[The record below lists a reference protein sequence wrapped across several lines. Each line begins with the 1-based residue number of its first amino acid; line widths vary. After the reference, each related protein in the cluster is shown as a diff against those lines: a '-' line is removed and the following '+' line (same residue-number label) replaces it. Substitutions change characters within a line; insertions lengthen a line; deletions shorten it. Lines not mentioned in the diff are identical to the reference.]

1 LINWRF
7 DWMKKIAVFMVLL
20 FGVGL
25 LGGSVLAGNAYSERV
40 ETHYEVNWDG
50 SANMT
55 IITTLYGPGDMLN
68 QTKESILEQGIENAS
83 RLYLK
88 QEIQKLSQQGIDLQN
103 GSVKFEG
110 YNSTGPLKIIVR
122 GKALGVAKYYTYG
135 KVWEINLDLLRTAE
149 LSQIDPTKLN
159 QTLDLDNVYVISL
172 PEDANV
178 ISIPQNYSVTAGDS
192 YVKIEANRTGNRI
205 FLESHI
211 YLAKGVTMDEVNKL
225 YANPRAFVIQYSGH
239 EGSEGNHTVY
249 KLRITNNITVGKEET
264 VMDTVDEYLEP
275 QDYINYLKFQLSYQ
289 GEQAAIQN
297 LYQSYAKAFQSQGIG
312 IKEWNISFENL
323 QSEGPL
329 VVKFHWVLTNYTKMS
344 NGTYTYEYDPTLGL
358 SNIPSLHRLKAE
370 IDQEVTTHIILPS
383 GAKFTEIPSDINVTA
398 NGSSVVMKVEKLS
411 DREIIIHSRV
421 FLRYGMYTGDYKD
434 LMAGIPTKLE
444 FRYTLS
450 SGGSGICGPAFAVG
464 LVILPLLFIRRRK

>member
-1 LINWRF
+1 
-7 DWMKKIAVFMVLL
+7 MKKIAVFIVFL

-25 LGGSVLAGNAYSERV
+25 LGGPVLAGDAYSERV
-40 ETHYEVNWDG
+40 ETHYEISWDG

-55 IITTLYGPGDMLN
+55 IITTLYGPGNMLN
-68 QTKESILEQGIENAS
+68 QTKESILKQGVENAS
-83 RLYLK
+83 QLYLK
-88 QEIQKLSQQGIDLQN
+88 QEVQKLAQKGINLEN
-103 GSVKFEG
+103 GSVEFEG

-135 KVWEINLDLLRTAE
+135 KVWEIDLDLLRTAE
-149 LSQIDPTKLN
+149 LSQINPTKLN

-172 PEDANV
+172 PTDANV
-178 ISIPQNYSVTAGDS
+178 ITIPQNYSVTAGNS
-192 YVKIEANRTGNRI
+192 YVKIEANRTGNKI

-211 YLAKGVTMDEVNKL
+211 YLAKGVTMDEINKL

-239 EGSEGNHTVY
+239 KGSEGNYTVY

-297 LYQSYAKAFQSQGIG
+297 LYRSYAKAFQSQGIG
-312 IKEWNISFENL
+312 IKGWNISFGNL
-323 QSEGPL
+323 QSKGPL
-329 VVKFHWVLTNYTKMS
+329 IVKFHWVLTNYTKSS

-358 SNIPSLHRLKAE
+358 GNIPSLHRLSAE
-370 IDQEVTTHIILPS
+370 VDQEVTTHITLPN
-383 GAKFTEIPSDINVTA
+383 GAKFTEIPNDINVTV
-398 NGSSVVMKVEKLS
+398 NGSSVIMKVEKLS
-411 DREIIIHSRV
+411 DHEIIIHSRV
-421 FLRYGMYTGDYKD
+421 FLRYGMYTNDYKN
-434 LMAGIPTKLE
+434 MMKEIPTKLE

-450 SGGSGICGPAFAVG
+450 SGGSSICGPAFIVG
-464 LVILPLLFIRRRK
+464 LAILPLLFIRRRK